1 MCHGIN
7 GVSTALVKCV
17 VLVNN
22 KFPAFSGILSVRP
35 FPWRCRLQGC
45 LWCLRMSTGLGWAGE
60 VPDRLDAICNK
71 HLKSPLIIP
80 NVPEYCGRVSV
91 VLDIIGFII

>member
-22 KFPAFSGILSVRP
+22 RFPAFSWILSVRP

-45 LWCLRMSTGLGWAGE
+45 LWCLRMSAGLGWAGLE
-60 VPDRLDAICNK
+60 
-71 HLKSPLIIP
+71 KSLIVWTRFAT
-80 NVPEYCGRVSV
+80 NT
-91 VLDIIGFII
+91 